1 MIWLFFVIALAVA
14 LIACGSY
21 MLYSAITGR
30 GIPKPED
37 NALLQT
43 RVQYKLRGVIGVAFV
58 ILGVMIFIGI
68 IQAF

>member
-1 MIWLFFVIALAVA
+1 MIALAVA

-37 NALLQT
+37 KALLIT
-43 RVQYKLRGVIGVAFV
+43 LVQYKLRGVIGVAF
-58 ILGVMIFIGI
+58 IIFGIMLFISI